1 MGEERRRENGKLTG
15 VMEHDDDI
23 VERDMD
29 VWDIRWDHGS
39 RATNANK
46 IGVFGGGI

>member
-1 MGEERRRENGKLTG
+1 
-15 VMEHDDDI
+15 MEHDDDI
-23 VERDMD
+23 VEGDVD

-46 IGVFGGGI
+46 SGSLEGI